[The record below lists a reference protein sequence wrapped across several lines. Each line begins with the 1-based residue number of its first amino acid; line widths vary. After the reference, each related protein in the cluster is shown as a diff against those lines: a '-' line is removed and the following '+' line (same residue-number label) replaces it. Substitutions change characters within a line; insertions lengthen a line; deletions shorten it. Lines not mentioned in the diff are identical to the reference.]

1 MAIFPKSF
9 MVNKKSVLI
18 GAGMSRNPSHF
29 FRSVESIHLVHSKVQ
44 QAKIDCDRSLFNSVE
59 AFKS

>member
-29 FRSVESIHLVHSKVQ
+29 FRSVESQLVHSKVQ